1 MIIKGYINIQR
12 LEQPNGK
19 VSFCTGSDIHPEEES
34 AKRCASKN
42 TVGQVYVAFE
52 YEPEIKR
59 TRDMRGYH
67 AEKQMEDERLSER
80 IGEKVKRKYQR
91 KTKEQVQED

>member
-19 VSFCTGSDIHPEEES
+19 IAFYTGSDIHLDEES
-34 AKRCASKN
+34 AKKCSSKR
-42 TVGQVYVAFE
+42 TVGQVYIAFE
-52 YEPEIKR
+52 YEPEIKQ
-59 TRDMRGYH
+59 TRDMRGFY

-80 IGEKVKRKYQR
+80 IGEKIKRKYQR
-91 KTKEQVQED
+91 KIKE